1 MILNSIQSSSS
12 FVSAYFSATDEE
24 KEQLAKCLNV
34 PIEEMKGCEFCTGQF
49 IDDTNMIDCIQ
60 VYTDTWESN
69 CDMVFTDFKEDCIK
83 ELHDF
88 MNELV
93 QLGSD
98 DKRKEKLGKSIK
110 MEVAA

>member
-1 MILNSIQSSSS
+1 MIFNSVQSSSS
-12 FVSAYFSATDEE
+12 FVSASFKATDEE
-24 KEQLAKCLNV
+24 KEQLAKYLNV
-34 PIEEMKGCEFCTGQF
+34 PIEEMKGCWFCTGQF
-49 IDDTNMIDCIQ
+49 IDETNMMNCIQ
-60 VYTDTWESN
+60 VYTDTWDSN
-69 CDMVFTDFKEDCIK
+69 CDMDFTDFKEDCIK

-93 QLGSD
+93 QLCSD

>member
-12 FVSAYFSATDEE
+12 FVMASFTATDEE
-24 KEQLAKCLNV
+24 KEQLAKFLDV
-34 PIEEMKGCEFCTGQF
+34 PIEEMKGCWLCTGQF
-49 IDDTNMIDCIQ
+49 VDDTNMMDCIQ
-60 VYTDTWESN
+60 VYTEVWDSN
-69 CDMVFTDFKEDCIK
+69 CDMVFADFKEDCIK
-83 ELHDF
+83 ELHDL
-88 MNELV
+88 MNDLV